1 LAVAGIIEGNFTD
14 EGLAAMSECQ
24 DLTTLLAQELTLG
37 IKDEVEDLSEVF
49 KKMAIVKTDS
59 EPELET
65 ELELESEQA
74 ISSDDYADADDL
86 YLQHAEPNDQESIQS
101 TKSPSNVDSRIPKP
115 IKPTVFDEPTLS
127 PIFSAAK
134 TTNTKKNKKAVFI
147 FQNQISLFDFDEKA
161 IPA

>member
-1 LAVAGIIEGNFTD
+1 
-14 EGLAAMSECQ
+14 MSECQ

-59 EPELET
+59 EPGT

-74 ISSDDYADADDL
+74 ISSDDYTDADDL
-86 YLQHAEPNDQESIQS
+86 YLQHAEPNVQESIQS
-101 TKSPSNVDSRIPKP
+101 AKSPSSVDSRIPKP
-115 IKPTVFDEPTLS
+115 IKPTIFDEPTLS
-127 PIFSAAK
+127 PTFSAAK

-147 FQNQISLFDFDEKA
+147 FQNQISLFDFSDEA